1 MAPSQPCAL
10 HATRSERHTRFAEVQ
25 SPQFFRACCVSS
37 TLECG
42 VVHHSKI
49 GQPMSALGQKRAGD
63 WAQPFGHVRNTPQ
76 SRRSFK
82 LRLPPQRS
90 AGLRRRGDRC
100 NGMVLCPKAQAGN
113 LASARPQLGALRS
126 SRQLAA
132 TLAATLAAASK
143 CEATAPLRW
152 SRDHEQ
158 DSATRHISTCELAF
172 ADEMIA

>member
-1 MAPSQPCAL
+1 MLLGRRDIHDLLGCSR
-10 HATRSERHTRFAEVQ
+10 RSSSGHVA
-25 SPQFFRACCVSS
+25 FRA
-37 TLECG
+37 
-42 VVHHSKI
+42 HWNA
-49 GQPMSALGQKRAGD
+49 ALCITAKLDNRCPLWVRSGAGD
-63 WAQPFGHVRNTPQ
+63 WAQPLGHVRNTPQ